1 MLPLVW
7 DGTDYTRPL
16 HPTSMS
22 VKQSL
27 EPLSTASIT
36 LAAGESVNA
45 LDLVKITTPDG
56 KAEIYRVADVTT
68 DPYTREVT
76 ASLEHA
82 ACLLGDYIIPESTGR
97 KGTVRELLTLILGH
111 QSRWSLG
118 TVEAN
123 ATIYAE
129 IGGASLIDCIN
140 DMMPQIP
147 GYACSYVIDD
157 TGWHVDIVERPTVP
171 ACEARLRR
179 NMSTCEISYSLQGLC
194 TRVYCDGI
202 TGGKMDSANI
212 SVYGVHEETMSLDSS
227 LSKAQKEAIVAAHL
241 AAHDH
246 PAISISISG
255 LELAEI
261 TGLALDRFDVGTLC
275 RVALPDFGITLNE
288 VIIEKNYP
296 DPLNNPEQVT
306 FTLANAR
313 PDLSIVVAK
322 SRKRGAS
329 NSRKI
334 DQTSVQY
341 SRHFEAT
348 NKRITSTMTATGVLL
363 DENNDPV
370 VDEHGDYVFD
380 TTGPGATLS
389 SRVIQTAGLLQTE
402 VETRTRQ
409 GETLSSAITQ
419 TAQQIALKVS
429 KGDVATQLSVECGN
443 VHITGTPGAA
453 NLVVDGYITAAGLET
468 ELARIEEVQV
478 QTLNVNGDCDVGGDL
493 TVFGGASFSLS
504 ETITCGTID
513 CSGLVLGD
521 ANIGNAVYSFGTP
534 TASGGQISIPW
545 TKVDGTAGTPINFN
559 IADTAFYQHG
569 VSASVLSVASDGWA
583 WDSDGEYMY
592 NVIKATNTVSGQTKT
607 GSSVRLPSFSASLS
621 GNTIT
626 VRAAASS
633 GTTYPVYDIPLQ
645 TKTITADGTYRPDS
659 GKYGFSSVTVS
670 GIGAGG
676 IRSSSLT
683 GSSNS
688 SSDMSQWASDSD
700 KSLSLS
706 AKYGLIT
713 VIPNSGSAYDI
724 AVNAIGTYNA
734 GWNGLITQAQ
744 SSSASSYAQFSG
756 KNAYNSNLSRS
767 GNTITG
773 YIWLKNASGTWVRTR
788 QIQVKAAVV
797 STRVYYLDDG
807 EYIQYPA
814 GGVVY
819 TL

>member
-68 DPYTREVT
+68 DPYTREVSV
-76 ASLEHA
+76 SLEHA
-82 ACLLGDYIIPESTGR
+82 ACLLGDNIIPESAGR
-97 KGTVRELLTLILGH
+97 KGTVRELLAWILGH
-111 QSRWSLG
+111 QSRWTLG
-118 TVEAN
+118 TVDAD
-123 ATIYAE
+123 ATLYAE

-140 DMMPQIP
+140 DLMPQIP
-147 GYACSYVIDD
+147 GYACRYVIDD
-157 TGWHVDIVERPTVP
+157 TGWHVDIVERPTAP

-179 NMSTCEISYSLQGLC
+179 NMSTCEISYSQQGLC

-202 TGGKMDSANI
+202 TGGKMDSENI
-212 SVYGVHEETMSLDSS
+212 SVYGVHEETMPLDSS

-241 AAHDH
+241 SAHDH

-255 LELAEI
+255 LELSEI

-275 RVALPDFGITLNE
+275 RVALPDSGITLNE

-296 DPLNNPEQVT
+296 DPINNPEQVS

-341 SRHFEAT
+341 SRHFKAT
-348 NKRITSTMTATGVLL
+348 DKRILSTMTATGVLL

-380 TTGPGATLS
+380 ENGATLS
-389 SRVIQTAGLLQTE
+389 SRVSQTAGQLRTE

-409 GETLSSAITQ
+409 GLTLSSAITQ
-419 TAQQIALKVS
+419 TAQQIALKVA

-443 VHITGTPGAA
+443 VHVTGTPGAA
-453 NLVVDGYITAAGLET
+453 NLVVDGYVTTAGLE
-468 ELARIEEVQV
+468 AAIGDI
-478 QTLNVNGDCDVGGDL
+478 QTLYVNDIVADG
-493 TVFGGASFSLS
+493 
-504 ETITCGTID
+504 GTIQCED
-513 CSGLVLGD
+513 IITSGTGSVSTPLLEADTVD
-521 ANIGNAVYSFGTP
+521 ASAIYYNNTDIGNAVYSFGTP

-621 GNTIT
+621 GNMIT
-626 VRAAASS
+626 VRAAASG

-688 SSDMSQWASDSD
+688 SSDMSTWQSDAD

-724 AVNAIGTYNA
+724 AVNALGTYNA
-734 GWNGLITQAQ
+734 GWNGLITAANG
-744 SSSASSYAQFSG
+744 SSASSYVQYSG
-756 KNAYNSNLSRS
+756 ENAYNSNLSRS

-773 YIWLKNASGTWVRTR
+773 YVWLKNASGTWVRTR
-788 QIQVKAAVV
+788 KISITAARI
-797 STRVYYLDDG
+797 THRVYYLDDDDQ
-807 EYIQYPA
+807 YVQYPA
-814 GGVVY
+814 NNVIF
-819 TL
+819 TR

>member
-45 LDLVKITTPDG
+45 LDLVKLTTPDG

-147 GYACSYVIDD
+147 GYACRYVIDD
-157 TGWHVDIVERPTVP
+157 TGWHVDIVERPTAP

-179 NMSTCEISYSLQGLC
+179 NMSTCEISYSQQGLC

-202 TGGKMDSANI
+202 TGGKMDSENI
-212 SVYGVHEETMSLDSS
+212 NDYDDVHEETMSLDSS

-246 PAISISISG
+246 PTVSISISG
-255 LELAEI
+255 LELSEI

-296 DPLNNPEQVT
+296 DPINNPEQVS

-329 NSRKI
+329 NARKI

-348 NKRITSTMTATGVLL
+348 DKRITSTMTATGVLL

-409 GETLSSAITQ
+409 GQTLSSAITQ
-419 TAQQIALKVS
+419 TARSIEQIVTEVGADGTVTTASIVTAINNHKSSIKLNADTINLEGYVT
-429 KGDVATQLSVECGN
+429 ATQLDTRLLNADQLFTQAGYAGTITSSAVY
-443 VHITGTPGAA
+443 TGTLTTGRIRATT
-453 NLVVDGYITAAGLET
+453 LSLFDGTDSYNVYGEKAVYIGSTQLGQYV
-468 ELARIEEVQV
+468 LARGSGQLSIPDAV
-478 QTLNVNGDCDVGGDL
+478 
-493 TVFGGASFSLS
+493 ASFG
-504 ETITCGTID
+504 EP
-513 CSGLVLGD
+513 V
-521 ANIGNAVYSFGTP
+521 P
-534 TASGGQISIPW
+534 SGGQITIPY
-545 TKVDGTAGTPINFN
+545 TTMTGATGSINFN
-559 IADTAFYQHG
+559 IADTQYYQDG
-569 VSASVLSVASDGWA
+569 VSAARAGVTMSAGGWVYN
-583 WDSDGEYMY
+583 SEEGELTNY
-592 NVIKATNTVSGQTKT
+592 IIATNGQSLEISQPTVSI
-607 GSSVRLPSFSASLS
+607 A
-621 GNTIT
+621 
-626 VRAAASS
+626 
-633 GTTYPVYDIPLQ
+633 
-645 TKTITADGTYRPDS
+645 
-659 GKYGFSSVTVS
+659 VS
-670 GIGAGG
+670 GGYAYAYVHDKNGGRHTAARVEVSTGG

-688 SSDMSQWASDSD
+688 SSDMSTWQSDAD

-724 AVNAIGTYNA
+724 AVNASGTYNA